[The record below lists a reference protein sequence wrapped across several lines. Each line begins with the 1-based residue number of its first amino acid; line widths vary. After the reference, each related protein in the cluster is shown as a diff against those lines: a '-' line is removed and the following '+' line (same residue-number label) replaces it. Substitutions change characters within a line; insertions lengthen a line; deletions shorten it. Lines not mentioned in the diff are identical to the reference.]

1 MAAPTRSAESIRR
14 DLTAALAATVA
25 DKGYAAATIADVV
38 ALAKVSKRT
47 FYEHFAD
54 KEECMMALYDHV
66 CDRLMLMIRGSGV
79 PRTRG
84 SGGCTTPPRPTSS
97 ALDAMPSIT
106 RALLVEV
113 QAAGQRA
120 FRLRQQTLRK
130 FARTLIVM
138 VESGR
143 PANPGM
149 PELALPQALAL
160 VGGVNE
166 LLLHAVDP
174 YEAAVPDD
182 AGKFMALH
190 PDVVRLASAV
200 LTYDGPLRPALSW
213 TA

>member
-1 MAAPTRSAESIRR
+1 VAAPTRSAESIRR

-79 PRTRG
+79 PSDPWQRRVHDATAAYL
-84 SGGCTTPPRPTSS
+84 S

-190 PDVVRLASAV
+190 PDVVRLVSAV
-200 LTYDGPLRPALSW
+200 LTYEAP
-213 TA
+213 